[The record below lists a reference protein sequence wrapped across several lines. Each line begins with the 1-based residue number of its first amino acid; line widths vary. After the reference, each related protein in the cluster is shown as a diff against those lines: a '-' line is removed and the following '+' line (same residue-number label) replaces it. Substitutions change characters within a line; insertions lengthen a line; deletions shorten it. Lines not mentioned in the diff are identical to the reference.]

1 MTKKQLIATIEAM
14 AESSLTIS
22 KDESISEKMR
32 TKATAEHLAYYT
44 VVTMLKSPKF
54 AKELAEIYE
63 VNI

>member
-14 AESSLTIS
+14 AESSRIIS
-22 KDESISEKMR
+22 KDEDISEKMR
-32 TKATAEHLAYYT
+32 TKAGAEHLAYYT
-44 VVTMLKSPKF
+44 VINMLKSPKF